1 MSKSTQPVAIVTGAS
16 SGIGLITAKKL
27 VAAGYRVFGTS
38 RSPRAN
44 HNHAFEMMPLDVDND
59 ESATALVNRIVELT
73 GRVDLLVNNAGRGLS
88 PAGAEEFSLEQ
99 AQALFNTN
107 FFGVVRLSNAVL
119 PHMRKQ
125 ASGRIIN
132 IGSVLG
138 FMPMPYMAFY
148 SASKFALR
156 GYSESLD
163 HELRNSGIRVSV
175 IEPAFM
181 KTAIEANSTQAAFKR
196 EEYQLVRASLED
208 RLTEMLEDAEEPD
221 VVADVIVKAAKE
233 TNPKLSYTAGSA
245 AARLKIMNNVLPAR
259 LLDAGI
265 RKHLQIR

>member
-1 MSKSTQPVAIVTGAS
+1 MSKSKQPVALVTGAS

-27 VAAGYRVFGTS
+27 AAAGYRVFGTS
-38 RSPRAN
+38 RRASE
-44 HNHAFEMMPLDVDND
+44 HESHAFEMLALDVDKD
-59 ESATALVNRIVELT
+59 ESVTALVNQIVALT
-73 GRVDLLVNNAGRGLS
+73 GRIDLLVNNAGRGLS

-107 FFGVVRLSNAVL
+107 FFGVIRLINAVL

-138 FMPMPYMAFY
+138 FMPMPYMALY
-148 SASKFALR
+148 SASKFALK

-163 HELRNSGIRVSV
+163 HELRNIGVRVSV

-181 KTAIEANSTQAAFKR
+181 KTAIEANSAQADLQR
-196 EEYQLVRASLED
+196 EEYQLIRVSIEE
-208 RLTEMLEDAEEPD
+208 RLAQMLDEAEEPE
-221 VVADVIVKAAKE
+221 VVADVIVKAAQE
-233 TNPKLSYTAGSA
+233 TNPRLSYTAGSA
-245 AARLKIMNNVLPAR
+245 AARLKIMNTILPSR

-265 RKHLQIR
+265 RKHLRIR